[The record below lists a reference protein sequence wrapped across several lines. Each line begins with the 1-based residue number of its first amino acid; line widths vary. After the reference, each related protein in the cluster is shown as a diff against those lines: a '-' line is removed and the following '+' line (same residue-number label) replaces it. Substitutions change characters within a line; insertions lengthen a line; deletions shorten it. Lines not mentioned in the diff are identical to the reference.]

1 MQFDY
6 RTNDPILSTHEP
18 TKENSLMKQT
28 LFPMLP
34 PFIRRRIERSEMLQ
48 RIVGNV
54 GWLFFDKV
62 LRMGVGLLVTAWVA
76 RYLGPEQYGIWN
88 YAIAFAALFGTFATL
103 GLDGIVV
110 REVVKNPSGS
120 NEILGSAFVLKLG
133 GGVLALAISVGLIAF
148 WKPNDS
154 LTFYLVVIT
163 AGTFLCQSFDAID
176 LFFQSQVRSKYSVLA
191 KDASFVVV
199 SLVRIA
205 LILFGATVIA
215 FAGAGLAEAVL
226 GALFLV
232 VTYRM
237 RGESVLQWRVK
248 VHAMR
253 AMLRDSWPLILSG
266 LVIMVYMRIDQIMI
280 GEMVG
285 KAAVGTY
292 AAAVRISEI
301 WYFIPV
307 AVASSMYPAILEL
320 RNSNP
325 DRYRLRLQQL
335 YDMLT
340 WLSFG
345 GALVV
350 SLSSGIIINLLYGT
364 EYHEAAGILIIHIW
378 TGVFVSLGVA
388 SGKYLLAENL
398 TRIAFYRSLSGAVAN
413 VLANLALIPRYG
425 AAGAAIA
432 TLLSQV
438 LAGYLFDITS
448 SSTRSMFFMK
458 SRSILFINVFKTD
471 SQRNV

>member
-1 MQFDY
+1 
-6 RTNDPILSTHEP
+6 
-18 TKENSLMKQT
+18 MKRT
-28 LFPMLP
+28 LFLMLP
-34 PFIRRRIERSEMLQ
+34 SFIRRRIERSEWLQ
-48 RIVGNV
+48 QVVGNV

-110 REVVKNPSGS
+110 RELVKDPLARD
-120 NEILGSAFVLKLG
+120 EILGSAFLLKLG
-133 GGVLALAISVGLIAF
+133 GGLIALIISVGCISF
-148 WKPNDS
+148 FKPNDV
-154 LTFYLVVIT
+154 LTSYLVAIT
-163 AGTFLCQSFDAID
+163 AGAFLFQSSDAID
-176 LFFQSQVRSKYSVLA
+176 LFFQSKVESKYTVLA
-191 KDASFVVV
+191 KDASFAVV
-199 SLVRIA
+199 SLIRIG
-205 LILFGATVIA
+205 LILFGATVIL
-215 FAGAGLAEAVL
+215 FAGAGLAEALL

-232 VTYRM
+232 VAYRI

-248 VHAMR
+248 VRAMR
-253 AMLRDSWPLILSG
+253 AMLRDGWPLILSG

-307 AVASSMYPAILEL
+307 AVSSSLYPAILGLKE
-320 RNSNP
+320 SNP
-325 DRYRLRLQQL
+325 DRYRMRLQQL

-340 WLSFG
+340 WLSLG
-345 GALVV
+345 GALAV
-350 SLSSGIIINLLYGT
+350 SVFSGLIIDVLYGT
-364 EYHEAAGILIIHIW
+364 EFHDASSVLIVHVW

-398 TRIAFYRSLSGAVAN
+398 TKIAFYRSLSGAVAN
-413 VLANLALIPRYG
+413 VVLNLALIPRFGAVG
-425 AAGAAIA
+425 AAVGTLVSQALA
-432 TLLSQV
+432 T
-438 LAGYLFDITS
+438 YIFDLTNS
-448 SSTRSMFFMK
+448 ATRPMFFMK
-458 SRSILFINVFKTD
+458 SRSILLVNVFKPGSRT
-471 SQRNV
+471 NV

>member
-1 MQFDY
+1 
-6 RTNDPILSTHEP
+6 
-18 TKENSLMKQT
+18 MKQPLLT
-28 LFPMLP
+28 MLP
-34 PFIRRRIERSEMLQ
+34 RFIRKRIERSVILQ
-48 RIVGNV
+48 RVLDNV

-62 LRMGVGLLVTAWVA
+62 LRMGVGLVVTAWIA

-110 REVVKNPSGS
+110 REVVKNPSAR
-120 NEILGSAFVLKLG
+120 NEILGSAFALKLG
-133 GGVLALAISVGLIAF
+133 GGALAFAVSVVAIAY
-148 WKPNDS
+148 WTPDDS
-154 LTFYLVVIT
+154 LTFYLVLIT
-163 AGTFLCQSFDAID
+163 AGIFLFQSFDAID
-176 LFFQSQVRSKYSVLA
+176 LFFQAQVQSKYSVLA
-191 KDASFVVV
+191 KDASFVVF
-199 SLVRIA
+199 SIVRIV
-205 LILFGATVIA
+205 LILSGATIIA
-215 FAGAGLAEAVL
+215 FAGAGLAEAAL
-226 GALFLV
+226 GALFLTLV
-232 VTYRM
+232 FRN
-237 RGESVLQWRVK
+237 RGESILRWSANFRV
-248 VHAMR
+248 VR

-307 AVASSMYPAILEL
+307 AVASSMYPAILDL
-320 RNSNP
+320 RDSNP

-340 WLSFG
+340 WLSVA

-350 SLSSGIIINLLYGT
+350 SLLSGFIIHLLYGA
-364 EYHEAAGILIIHIW
+364 EYHEAASILVIHVW

-398 TRIAFYRSLSGAVAN
+398 TKIAFYRSLSGAVAN
-413 VLANLALIPRYG
+413 VLINLALIPRFGAIG
-425 AAGAAIA
+425 AAFA
-432 TLLSQV
+432 TLVSQA
-438 LAGYLFDITS
+438 LATYFFDLTNPA
-448 SSTRSMFFMK
+448 TRPMFFMK
-458 SRSILFINVFKTD
+458 TQSLFFVNAFAIGKK
-471 SQRNV
+471 QGK